1 MAPERVDPMSAGR
14 PSTLAWDS
22 NECQLRGQQTLT
34 AHPAR
39 GTIPVRD
46 AREDRRQAMVRTIT
60 ARLARVRGNLTDAEF
75 AELLGK
81 VLRTA
86 ERFAE
91 IDRQYGVDPLAPTD
105 SRDLPKIKWLSGL
118 RHR

>member
-1 MAPERVDPMSAGR
+1 
-14 PSTLAWDS
+14 
-22 NECQLRGQQTLT
+22 
-34 AHPAR
+34 
-39 GTIPVRD
+39 
-46 AREDRRQAMVRTIT
+46 MVRIIT

-75 AELLGK
+75 GRLLAK

-105 SRDLPKIKWLSGL
+105 STDLPKIKWLSGL